1 MKSIEGLRG
10 WRDASL
16 NVLKTFNQNKGM
28 HAIFVSKEMLER
40 DPEFEK
46 SLLNKAQKQQDLVVG
61 VIKLPSASKR
71 TIILLSGC
79 LLARAWAAL
88 TATSLLPFVRA

>member
-46 SLLNKAQKQQDLVVG
+46 SLLNKAQKQQDLVVMNYDAEGTTKVLYEPKTNYYYSQG
-61 VIKLPSASKR
+61 VY
-71 TIILLSGC
+71 
-79 LLARAWAAL
+79 
-88 TATSLLPFVRA
+88 

>member
-1 MKSIEGLRG
+1 MLVGRDGQLYVIDPANPNSPSIQSSLPNSQQFRMKSIEGLRG

-46 SLLNKAQKQQDLVVG
+46 SLLNKAQKL
-61 VIKLPSASKR
+61 
-71 TIILLSGC
+71 
-79 LLARAWAAL
+79 
-88 TATSLLPFVRA
+88 